1 MALPPPSASSLL
13 GDWRFDPA
21 AALVIALAGGLYLG
35 GVRRL
40 SRRGSAGERHDH
52 RRASSGLP
60 RTPGWPIG
68 RTASFCSGLAV
79 LAYATMSGLA
89 RYDTVLLSLH
99 TFQHV
104 LLGMAAPLLIAL
116 GAPVTLALQASRRP
130 TQLVL
135 LKIVHNRVV
144 ETLTQPVVAWVL
156 FGGTLFGLYFSPL
169 FDLSLEHPLLHA
181 GVHAHFVVV
190 GLLFFWPAVGLDPM
204 KRSISYPAR
213 LLYVLLAVP
222 FHAFLGLVILSST
235 AHPLGEA
242 VYGEVGRHWGPTLV
256 ADQRTAAGILW
267 AVGDLFGLIAG
278 GIVAAQW
285 YRADQ
290 RRQLREDRRLDAAG
304 L

>member
-1 MALPPPSASSLL
+1 MAIPPATVSSVAGGWHL
-13 GDWRFDPA
+13 DPA
-21 AALVIALAGGLYLG
+21 PAFVIVLAGGLYAL

-40 SRRGSAGERHDH
+40 RTRAASAGHRDH
-52 RRASSGLP
+52 P
-60 RTPGWPIG
+60 WPAA
-68 RTASFCSGLAV
+68 RTACFGSGLAV
-79 LAYATMSGLA
+79 LAFATQSGLA

-99 TFQHV
+99 TLQHV
-104 LLGMAAPLLIAL
+104 LLGMVAPLLMAL

-144 ETLTQPVVAWVL
+144 ETLTQPVVAWAL

-169 FDLSLEHPLLHA
+169 FDLSLDHPLLHA
-181 GVHAHFVVV
+181 AVHTHFVVV
-190 GLLFFWPAVGLDPM
+190 GMLFFWPAVGLDPM
-204 KRSISYPAR
+204 RRRLAHPAR

-222 FHAFLGLVILSST
+222 FHAFLGLAVLSST
-235 AHPLGEA
+235 AHPLGAA
-242 VYGEVGRHWGPTLV
+242 VYGKVARDWGPSLA

-267 AVGDLFGLIAG
+267 AVGDLFGLVAG

-290 RRQLREDRRLDAAG
+290 RRQLREDRRLDALG
-304 L
+304 R